1 MNKHKNMILA
11 IVLLTAIVFIS
22 AAFFISQ
29 DQTKQEEEDITPQLL
44 EEIKL
49 PANMIPISM
58 SVNSEENE
66 MYLLTVEIEKETAIE
81 EETAITEV
89 TAINYLYV
97 AKKEE
102 SVWKEPVQIDIQ
114 GYWIYKIMWDSD
126 KLYFLGRKE
135 EEVWDSESDYSMYSA
150 ELQGNQLTNIEKVKI
165 DNEKVI
171 LLDCYDIKNGKAIIL
186 GNNSESGD
194 MIYYLGTID
203 NGSIIEMEEINLG
216 IDVNSQS
223 VDTACLINEEKN
235 IILQVLSYDSDDMEM
250 IQKGDETY
258 YVGAVASISYG
269 IVDLSEQG
277 QTVLKELDVSEL
289 KTEEQEFNA
298 FAISYNS
305 KSIYY
310 ALSGGE
316 IYQAGYENI
325 KEQNSSDSV
334 QEETVEY
341 KSGDTAYDAFDTS
354 DFELTLRNKSDKSE
368 KQGVFYEIFVR
379 SFADSDGDGIGDF
392 NGITAKL
399 DYLKELGVDSIWL
412 MPINQSSSY
421 HGYDV
426 TDYYSLNDDYG
437 TEEDFK
443 RLLDE
448 AHKRGIKII
457 MDFVINHTSDSH
469 PWFLNAVS
477 SETSEYRNYYRW
489 VSPYDSIDYSA
500 DDISNWGSEVWH
512 KSGNAYYYGIFGS
525 NMPDL
530 NYNNPAVREEIK
542 SAAAKWL
549 NMGVDGFRLD
559 AAMHIYGDNE
569 FKQQE
574 NQLESNI
581 QWWNEFAAYCETI
594 NPNVYLVGEAWQ
606 NDEILAEYAQPF
618 DTKFNFAF
626 EENMMEAVKNE
637 TAATEDG
644 QNLSQKLED
653 ILNEYYKADTNYLD
667 GVFGTNHDQNRIMSQ
682 VNSIEKAKLV
692 ANIYM
697 TLPGNPFIYYG
708 EELGMLGEK
717 PDEMIRTPFLWSK
730 TGDMNTTW
738 ESDRQNIAT
747 ATLEEQMADEN
758 SMYNFYK
765 NIISVRKGND
775 ALMNGSF
782 KAVDTGNTGVMSYVR
797 ESDKQKL
804 LVIHNFSANEQ
815 VIDCSEFILG
825 EIVYTT
831 TDNGSIDGSNVH
843 LKGFETI
850 ILTIQ

>member
-1 MNKHKNMILA
+1 MNKHKKILLA

-22 AAFFISQ
+22 AAFFMRQ
-29 DQTKQEEEDITPQLL
+29 DTTKQDKEDITPQLL
-44 EEIKL
+44 EEIRL
-49 PANMIPISM
+49 PADMMPISL

-66 MYLLTVEIEKETAIE
+66 MYLLTIEIGE
-81 EETAITEV
+81 E

-97 AKKEE
+97 AKKEKG
-102 SVWKEPVQIDIQ
+102 VWKEPVQIDIQ
-114 GYWIYKIMWDSD
+114 GYLINKIMWDSD
-126 KLYFLGRKE
+126 KLYFLGRKQAE
-135 EEVWDSESDYSMYSA
+135 KWDSAAYYSLYSA
-150 ELQGNQLTNIEKVKI
+150 KLQESQLTNIEKVEI

-203 NGSIIEMEEINLG
+203 NGSIIEMEQLNLG

-223 VDTACLINEEKN
+223 IDTACLINEEKN
-235 IILQVLSYDSDDMEM
+235 IILQVTSYDSDNMEI
-250 IQKGDETY
+250 IQEGDETY
-258 YVGAVASISYG
+258 YVGILESINYG

-277 QTVLKELDVSEL
+277 QTVWKELDFSAL

-305 KSIYY
+305 KRIYY
-310 ALSGGE
+310 AFSGDMV
-316 IYQAGYENI
+316 YQAGYENI

-334 QEETVEY
+334 QEETFEY
-341 KSGDTAYDAFDTS
+341 KSGDTSYDAFDTS
-354 DFELTLRNKSDKSE
+354 DLELALRNKSDKSE

-399 DYLKELGVDSIWL
+399 DYLKELGVDGIWL
-412 MPINQSSSY
+412 MPVNQSSSY

-443 RLLDE
+443 KMLDE

-457 MDFVINHTSDSH
+457 MDFVINHTSASH
-469 PWFLNAVS
+469 PWFLSAVS

-594 NPNVYLVGEAWQ
+594 NSNVYLVGEAWQ

-637 TAATEDG
+637 TAVAGDG
-644 QNLSQKLED
+644 QSLSQKLEE
-653 ILNEYYKADTNYLD
+653 ILNEYYKADINYLD

-730 TGDMNTTW
+730 NGDMNTTW

-747 ATLEEQMADEN
+747 APLEEQKADEN

-765 NIISVRKGND
+765 NIINVRKEND
-775 ALMNGSF
+775 ALINGSF
-782 KAVDTGNTGVMSYVR
+782 KAVNTGNTGVMSYVR
-797 ESDKQKL
+797 ESDKQKI

-815 VIDCSEFILG
+815 VIDCSEFVFG

-831 TDNGSIDGSNVH
+831 TDNGNIDGSNVS